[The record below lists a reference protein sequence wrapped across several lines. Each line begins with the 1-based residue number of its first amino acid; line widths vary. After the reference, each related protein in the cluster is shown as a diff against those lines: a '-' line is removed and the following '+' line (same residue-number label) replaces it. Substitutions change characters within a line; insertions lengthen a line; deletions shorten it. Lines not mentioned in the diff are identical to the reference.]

1 MHHIVE
7 ALLLT
12 LEVLEAAERGL
23 LGGECVDA
31 PDSADRGLSSAVDT
45 VTGFK
50 RGSEGSLEGVPP
62 SDTPPPAEL
71 GTKVGVLDLPP
82 TAGAACD
89 PPCRLLDESLDIL

>member
-1 MHHIVE
+1 MHNLVG

-12 LEVLEAAERGL
+12 LEVFEAAERGL

-45 VTGFK
+45 VTGFN
-50 RGSEGSLEGVPP
+50 RCSEGSLEGVPP

-71 GTKVGVLDLPP
+71 GTEVGVLDLLL
-82 TAGAACD
+82 TGVACD
-89 PPCRLLDESLDIL
+89 PPSRLLDESLDIL

>member
-1 MHHIVE
+1 MHHLVG
-7 ALLLT
+7 ARLLT
-12 LEVLEAAERGL
+12 LEVFEAADRGL

-50 RGSEGSLEGVPP
+50 RGSEGSLEGVP

-71 GTKVGVLDLPP
+71 GTEVGVLGLLP
-82 TAGAACD
+82 TGAACD
-89 PPCRLLDESLDIL
+89 PPSRLLDESLDIL